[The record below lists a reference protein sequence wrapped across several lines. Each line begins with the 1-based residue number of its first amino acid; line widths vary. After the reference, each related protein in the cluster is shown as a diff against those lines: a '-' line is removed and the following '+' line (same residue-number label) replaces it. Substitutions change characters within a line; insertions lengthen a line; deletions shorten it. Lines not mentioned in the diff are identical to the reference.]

1 MPALS
6 SIPSVVTASEV
17 IPASFASL
25 SKTDAL
31 SPQATIST
39 SFGML
44 TADHR
49 PPELTIDARSI
60 PEGSSQHNV
69 NDNLPGHVFDGSLYW
84 QGLTGEEQQMLHE
97 YVRQGISDDQKLER
111 TNRDKAYLA
120 LAGLAAIYGS
130 FNLSKRLVD
139 MVLEVLRERRRV
151 RAAEKA
157 RGYDAV

>member
-1 MPALS
+1 
-6 SIPSVVTASEV
+6 
-17 IPASFASL
+17 
-25 SKTDAL
+25 
-31 SPQATIST
+31 
-39 SFGML
+39 
-44 TADHR
+44 
-49 PPELTIDARSI
+49 
-60 PEGSSQHNV
+60 
-69 NDNLPGHVFDGSLYW
+69 
-84 QGLTGEEQQMLHE
+84 MLHE